1 MHYKVNLLVGGS
13 MVAFTAILLTAN
25 AVIPGII
32 GIPIWCLGVYFI
44 VKSINL

>member
-13 MVAFTAILLTAN
+13 VVAFTAILLTAN

-32 GIPIWCLGVYFI
+32 GIPIWCIGFYLI
-44 VKSINL
+44 LESINL